1 MKWGRWF
8 GDLVIGITA
17 SASILTSVLP
27 SSQKL
32 YFWVKN
38 FFFFFWKSRT
48 FLFLLVLSYLQY
60 MAKSMVY
67 FMLSAVA
74 DLSGSFPKTCFKQL
88 FCRELPVPASVKRNS
103 TPGAILEI
111 FQNFTNMQDCRPW
124 FGDLKFTIKK
134 LHYRDFP
141 RNFPKLSS
149 PL

>member
-1 MKWGRWF
+1 M
-8 GDLVIGITA
+8 A
-17 SASILTSVLP
+17 SRH
-27 SSQKL
+27 QHR
-32 YFWVKN
+32 YWHRYCHRHKN
-38 FFFFFWKSRT
+38 FIFGLRIFFFWKSRT

-88 FCRELPVPASVKRNS
+88 FRRKLPVPASVKRNS

-111 FQNFTNMQDCRPW
+111 FQNFTNMQGWRPS

-134 LHYRDFP
+134 LHYRNFP
-141 RNFPKLSS
+141 RNFPKLST